1 MSILLSAHGL
11 QKSFG
16 ARSLFE
22 NLHFV
27 IETRDRIGLI
37 GANGTGK
44 STLLKILAGKIDSD
58 QGKFAI
64 PRGMRV
70 GYLAQVPELSLDLT
84 IEDETLKGFPDSS
97 ELDAHSLTLEWMAK
111 LNLSS
116 QGLSSKTRLGNLSG
130 GWQKK
135 VALIKELV
143 KEPDILLLD
152 EPTNH
157 LDIES
162 IMWLED
168 LLIRAPFALVL
179 VTHDRLFLQKVTTR
193 IFELGKQFEQGVLDV
208 RGNYSDYL
216 ELRENRLSQQRA
228 EEIVLKNKLRRE
240 TEWLRRGPKA
250 RTTKQQARIERA
262 GELKEEVKELEF
274 RNRSKDIS
282 LEFQTSQKQPKRFIE
297 AKSISKSYGST
308 RLFENFSVFIGPGS
322 RVGLLG
328 MNGCG
333 KSTLIRCLLG
343 EEEVDDGHLIRAEPL
358 KVAYFEQKRESLDP
372 TQTVK
377 QTLCPGGDSVIYRGK
392 PVHIRGYLDRF
403 LFSKEQ
409 SEIAVGKL
417 SGGEQARLLLAKLML
432 KEAQVLVLDEPT
444 NDLDIQ
450 TLDILQGCL
459 VDFEGAVILVS
470 HDRYF
475 LDQVTNEILAF
486 PSQTSPQREIIRFSD
501 LWQWENGRKDLRDSK
516 PIKKESVSEPLEK
529 KTKKLSYHE
538 VRELG
543 MMEEKIHQA
552 ESKLCELQREASL
565 TENQSNSQKLTE
577 LYQQISDIQN
587 QIENLYLRWAELE
600 KKSNEYGT

>member
-1 MSILLSAHGL
+1 M
-11 QKSFG
+11 
-16 ARSLFE
+16 
-22 NLHFV
+22 
-27 IETRDRIGLI
+27 
-37 GANGTGK
+37 
-44 STLLKILAGKIDSD
+44 
-58 QGKFAI
+58 
-64 PRGMRV
+64 
-70 GYLAQVPELSLDLT
+70 
-84 IEDETLKGFPDSS
+84 
-97 ELDAHSLTLEWMAK
+97 
-111 LNLSS
+111 
-116 QGLSSKTRLGNLSG
+116 
-130 GWQKK
+130 
-135 VALIKELV
+135 
-143 KEPDILLLD
+143 
-152 EPTNH
+152 
-157 LDIES
+157 
-162 IMWLED
+162 
-168 LLIRAPFALVL
+168 
-179 VTHDRLFLQKVTTR
+179 
-193 IFELGKQFEQGVLDV
+193 
-208 RGNYSDYL
+208 

-392 PVHIRGYLDRF
+392 PLHIRGYLDRF

-529 KTKKLSYHE
+529 KKKKLSYHE

-587 QIENLYLRWAELE
+587 EIENLYLRWAELE